1 MTIRSLQ
8 HLPAVLAGCLAL
20 AGSLSAAETMEILT
34 PPPPPTPR
42 INGPTIFGVRPH
54 APFLYTIPVT
64 GDRPITYSVD
74 ALPDGLTVDP
84 ATGRIT
90 GKIAAAGEY
99 PVVFRATNALG
110 AAEKKFRIVCGDR
123 IALTPPLGWNSWNS
137 WAGSVDQ
144 DKVLRSARALVSSGL
159 ADHGWTYVNIDD
171 TWQGERGG
179 PHHAILG
186 NEKFPDMKQL
196 CDDVHALGLKIGIY
210 SSPWITTYAGY
221 RGGSS
226 DDAQGSWQK
235 LKDYEPNKRIGAF
248 EFAGGF
254 FNLLAG
260 DTAIFELEELGLF
273 GGGFFQFPV
282 LRMVRSDRFAEI
294 SILLF
299 ADEKFVIDDDFVAAA
314 GHLPTHDDLGLPAH
328 A

>member
-1 MTIRSLQ
+1 MTIRSLH

-144 DKVLRSARALVSSGL
+144 DKVLRSARALVASGL

-171 TWQGERGG
+171 TWQGERG
-179 PHHAILG
+179 
-186 NEKFPDMKQL
+186 
-196 CDDVHALGLKIGIY
+196 
-210 SSPWITTYAGY
+210 
-221 RGGSS
+221 
-226 DDAQGSWQK
+226 
-235 LKDYEPNKRIGAF
+235 
-248 EFAGGF
+248 
-254 FNLLAG
+254 
-260 DTAIFELEELGLF
+260 
-273 GGGFFQFPV
+273 
-282 LRMVRSDRFAEI
+282 
-294 SILLF
+294 
-299 ADEKFVIDDDFVAAA
+299 
-314 GHLPTHDDLGLPAH
+314 
-328 A
+328 